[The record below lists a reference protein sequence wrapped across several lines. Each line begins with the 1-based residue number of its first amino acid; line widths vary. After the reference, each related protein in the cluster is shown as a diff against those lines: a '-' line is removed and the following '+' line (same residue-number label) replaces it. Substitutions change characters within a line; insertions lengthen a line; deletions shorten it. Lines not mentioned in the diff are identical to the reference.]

1 MNDSNDSPTTG
12 VLLAGGA
19 GTRLGL
25 GPKALLP
32 FRGRTLVEVLAKVLL
47 DGGCHEVVVVLGAGA
62 EDVRRATDL
71 EGYLVVDNPE
81 WASGMASS
89 FRAGVSAAAKGN
101 VLVALVDQPGLSSAV
116 VARLLAA
123 HHPGRVTAAGY
134 VEAGYAEA
142 AFESGHTT
150 KLRRGHPLVIDA
162 AIRAEVAGSA
172 VGDAGARRFLKAHP
186 GLVDVVDCSD
196 LADGADVDT
205 KAQLHLLSDQ
215 PIRKLHHG
223 NQHPSIVRCCDHRMK
238 PRAQN
243 DIKCESVGW
252 GRRRP

>member
-1 MNDSNDSPTTG
+1 MNDSSPAPTTG

-32 FRGRTLVEVLAKVLL
+32 FRGHTLVEVLAKTLL
-47 DGGCHEVVVVLGAGA
+47 DGGCREVVVVLGAGA
-62 EDVRRATDL
+62 EDVRRATEL
-71 EGYLVVDNPE
+71 GGYLVVDNPE

-89 FRAGVSAAAKGN
+89 FRTGVAAATHGHN
-101 VLVALVDQPGLSSAV
+101 VMVTLVDQPGLTSGV

-123 HHPGRVTAAGY
+123 HQAGRVTAAGY
-134 VEAGYAEA
+134 SEA
-142 AFESGHTT
+142 ALEGGHAA
-150 KLRRGHPLVIDA
+150 KLRRGHPLIIDA
-162 AIRAEVAGSA
+162 ALRADVADSA

-205 KAQLHLLSDQ
+205 KDKLHLLSD
-215 PIRKLHHG
+215 
-223 NQHPSIVRCCDHRMK
+223 
-238 PRAQN
+238 
-243 DIKCESVGW
+243 
-252 GRRRP
+252 

>member
-1 MNDSNDSPTTG
+1 MKDTPTPTTG

-47 DGGCHEVVVVLGAGA
+47 DGGCQEVVVVVGAGA
-62 EDVRRATDL
+62 EEVRRTTDL
-71 EGYLVVDNPE
+71 DGYLVVDNPE

-89 FRAGVSAAAKGN
+89 FRTGVAAAAHGHN
-101 VLVALVDQPGLSSAV
+101 ILMALVDQPSLTPRV

-123 HHPGRVTAAGY
+123 HQPGRVTAAGFAE
-134 VEAGYAEA
+134 VGYPEDAVNGNA
-142 AFESGHTT
+142 PV
-150 KLRRGHPLVIDA
+150 KLRRGHPLIIDA
-162 AIRAEVAGSA
+162 ALRAEAAESA

-196 LADGADVDT
+196 LADGTDVDT
-205 KAQLHLLSDQ
+205 KAQLHLLSD
-215 PIRKLHHG
+215 
-223 NQHPSIVRCCDHRMK
+223 
-238 PRAQN
+238 
-243 DIKCESVGW
+243 
-252 GRRRP
+252 

>member
-1 MNDSNDSPTTG
+1 MNDSSAAPTTG

-32 FRGRTLVEVLAKVLL
+32 FRGQTLVEVLARTLL
-47 DGGCHEVVVVLGAGA
+47 DGGCLKVVVVLGAGA
-62 EDVRRATDL
+62 EDVRRGTDL
-71 EGYLVVDNPE
+71 GGYLVVDNPE

-89 FRAGVSAAAKGN
+89 FRTGVAAATPSHN
-101 VLVALVDQPGLSSAV
+101 VLVALVDQPGMTPAV

-123 HHPGRVTAAGY
+123 HQPGRVTAAGY
-134 VEAGYAEA
+134 PDTVYKG
-142 AFESGHTT
+142 SNSTN
-150 KLRRGHPLVIDA
+150 LRRGHPLIIDA
-162 AIRAEVAGSA
+162 TLRADVAESA

-205 KAQLHLLSDQ
+205 KDKLHLLSD
-215 PIRKLHHG
+215 
-223 NQHPSIVRCCDHRMK
+223 
-238 PRAQN
+238 
-243 DIKCESVGW
+243 
-252 GRRRP
+252 

>member
-1 MNDSNDSPTTG
+1 MNDSSSAPTTG

-47 DGGCHEVVVVLGAGA
+47 DGGCREVVVVLGAGA
-62 EDVRRATDL
+62 EDVRSATDL
-71 EGYLVVDNPE
+71 DGYLVVDNPE

-89 FRAGVSAAAKGN
+89 FRAGVGAAAHGHN
-101 VLVALVDQPGLSSAV
+101 VLLALVDQPGLTPGV

-123 HHPGRVTAAGY
+123 HLPGRVAA
-134 VEAGYAEA
+134 AGYAEA
-142 AFESGHTT
+142 TPHGNTPE
-150 KLRRGHPLVIDA
+150 KLRRGHPLIIDA
-162 AIRAEVAGSA
+162 TLRAEAANSA

-205 KAQLHLLSDQ
+205 KAQLHLLSD
-215 PIRKLHHG
+215 
-223 NQHPSIVRCCDHRMK
+223 
-238 PRAQN
+238 
-243 DIKCESVGW
+243 
-252 GRRRP
+252 